1 MFMDKTVC
9 ELFAGVGGFRC
20 GLNHLNSPAEKKE
33 EKWRTVWFN
42 QWEPAEKTTQYAHD
56 CYVYNFSKS
65 FDLEGNDTTNLNI
78 EDVDGNLRLKGSQFW
93 NIPYED
99 LEYNVKSVWQKTK
112 DIINEG
118 VKFEIR
124 DNRVL
129 NNLPKAKDNSVC
141 HVRPHASK
149 SAYKLRHYESGNI
162 DLYASELPD
171 GQWMTKQCF
180 WLNNTYILSQLN
192 KSFFN

>member
-1 MFMDKTVC
+1 MLAYRILGIKGNRAEEFEKANIKVKAIRITNKNKIRESMSFPNFEFQ
-9 ELFAGVGGFRC
+9 ELIEEDWEDSRFANELRETRF
-20 GLNHLNSPAEKKE
+20 L
-33 EKWRTVWFN
+33 FI
-42 QWEPAEKTTQYAHD
+42 
-56 CYVYNFSKS
+56 VYK
-65 FDLEGNDTTNLNI
+65 